1 LNNFLKRTI
10 SGILFIIAIVGAL
23 LAGPLTFYILF
34 TLITLFCQLEFY
46 DLAEKNG
53 ANIQKITGITAGF
66 VLFTLNFLIAG
77 DYLDK
82 WGYMGLFP
90 FILLILIRETFR
102 KKRNPFT
109 NIAYT
114 LSALIYPVLFMA
126 VTSQLVFD
134 IRMNTGYNHQI
145 LLYIM
150 ILIWSNDTLAY
161 TVGKKFGKHSLLK
174 SISPK
179 KTWEGLFGGLLFSF
193 LAAIVIF
200 YTTQQMRLSI
210 WILLA
215 LIVTIAGNFGD
226 LTESYLKRSAGVKES
241 GKIIPGHGGLL
252 DRFDSALF
260 IFPLAYICL
269 KLLA

>member
-1 LNNFLKRTI
+1 MV
-10 SGILFIIAIVGAL
+10 IVGAL
-23 LAGPLTFYILF
+23 FAGPLTFYILF
-34 TLITLFCQLEFY
+34 ALITLFCQLEFY

-53 ANIQKITGITAGF
+53 ANIQKTNGITAGF
-66 VLFTLNFLIAG
+66 VLFTLNFLIAAN
-77 DYLDK
+77 YLND

-90 FILLILIRETFR
+90 FILLILIREIYR
-102 KKRNPFT
+102 KTHNPFI

-134 IRMNTGYNHQI
+134 TGMNTGYNHQI
-145 LLYIM
+145 MLFLM
-150 ILIWSNDTLAY
+150 ILIWSNDTFAY
-161 TVGKKFGKHSLLK
+161 TIGKNFGKHPLSQN
-174 SISPK
+174 ISPQK
-179 KTWEGLFGGLLFSF
+179 SWEGLFGGLLFS
-193 LAAIVIF
+193 LAAAIIIF
-200 YTTQQMRLSI
+200 YTTQQMRLTI

-215 LIVTIAGNFGD
+215 LVVSVAGTFGD
-226 LTESYLKRSAGVKES
+226 LTESCLKRSAGVKES

-269 KLLA
+269 KLLT